1 MSGCRRR
8 LALAIT
14 QKPMR
19 SFDTLT
25 EQEILALAVA
35 LEEEDARIY
44 DDFADGLKENHP
56 EQAEQFKQLR
66 REEDGHRHRLIDL
79 YRRRFGDH
87 VPLIRRQ
94 DVRGFVQR
102 RPVWLVRPL
111 GLKAVQ
117 KAAEAMELETKR
129 FYEAAAR
136 RATDAR
142 VRQLLGDLAEEERR
156 HAHTAEEIADTKP
169 SEEESARQ
177 KRLFLLQVIQPGL
190 AGLMDGSVSTL
201 APLFA
206 AAFATHSSVAAFR
219 VGLAASIGAGISM
232 GFADTLSDDGSLTAR
247 GHPWAR
253 GTVCGLMTAL
263 GGLGHSLPYLISDV
277 RTATW
282 IAVGVVLFE
291 LGLIAWVRRR
301 FMDTPWS
308 SAVVQVVLGGLLV
321 FLVGI
326 LIGNS

>member
-66 REEDGHRHRLIDL
+66 REEDSHRHRLLDL

-94 DVRGFVQR
+94 DVRGFVRR

-111 GLKAVQ
+111 GLKAVL
-117 KAAEAMELETKR
+117 KAAELMELETKR

-136 RATDAR
+136 RATDTG
-142 VRQLLGDLAEEERR
+142 VRQLLGDLAEEERH
-156 HAHTAEEIADTKP
+156 HARTAEQIATTKL

-177 KRLFLLQVIQPGL
+177 KRLFVLQVIQPGL

-206 AAFATHSSVAAFR
+206 AAFATRDTWQTFL
-219 VGLAASIGAGISM
+219 VGLAAGLGAGISM
-232 GFADTLSDDGSLTAR
+232 GFAEALSDDGSMTGR
-247 GHPWAR
+247 GRPWIR
-253 GTVCGLMTAL
+253 GVVCGVMTGA
-263 GGLGHSLPYLISDV
+263 GGIGHTLPYLIRDF
-277 RTATW
+277 RIATSV
-282 IAVGVVLFE
+282 A
-291 LGLIAWVRRR
+291 
-301 FMDTPWS
+301 
-308 SAVVQVVLGGLLV
+308 
-321 FLVGI
+321 
-326 LIGNS
+326 

>member
-1 MSGCRRR
+1 
-8 LALAIT
+8 
-14 QKPMR
+14 MR

-44 DDFADGLKENHP
+44 DDFADGLKDNHP
-56 EQAEQFKQLR
+56 EQAEKFKQLR
-66 REEDGHRHRLIDL
+66 REEDGHRHRLLEL

-102 RPVWLVRPL
+102 RPVWRVRPL

-117 KAAEAMELETKR
+117 KAAETMELETKR

-136 RATDAR
+136 RATDAGA
-142 VRQLLGDLAEEERR
+142 RQLLGDLAEEERD
-156 HAHTAEEIADTKP
+156 HAHTAEQIAETKL

-190 AGLMDGSVSTL
+190 VGLMDGSVSTL

-206 AAFATHSSVAAFR
+206 AAFATRNSWETFL
-219 VGLAASIGAGISM
+219 VGLAASVGAGISM
-232 GFADTLSDDGSLTAR
+232 GFAEALSDDGSLSGR
-247 GHPWAR
+247 GRPLLR
-253 GTVCGLMTAL
+253 GLICGAMTFL
-263 GGLGHSLPYLISDV
+263 GGVGHALPFLIPH
-277 RTATW
+277 
-282 IAVGVVLFE
+282 F
-291 LGLIAWVRRR
+291 
-301 FMDTPWS
+301 
-308 SAVVQVVLGGLLV
+308 
-321 FLVGI
+321 
-326 LIGNS
+326 